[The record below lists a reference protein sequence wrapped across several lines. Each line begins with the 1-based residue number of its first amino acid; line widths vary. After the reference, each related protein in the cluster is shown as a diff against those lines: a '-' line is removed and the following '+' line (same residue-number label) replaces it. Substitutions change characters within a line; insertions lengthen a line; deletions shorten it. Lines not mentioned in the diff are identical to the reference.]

1 VQFPVCA
8 GLDVADFS
16 FGPVQLVAN
25 IPKIFDLS
33 FVLTRPL
40 GSASANVQFFLVGRP
55 GLDPGTL
62 GLKGTCKVFRSVGL
76 VAHVF
81 CFQGIVSRGV
91 GLVL

>member
-16 FGPVQLVAN
+16 FGPVQPVAN

-62 GLKGTCKVFRSVGL
+62 GLKGTCRWLLCGDL
-76 VAHVF
+76 VAYVF
-81 CFQGIVSRGV
+81 SFQ
-91 GLVL
+91 